1 MTRAKFQLLTEML
14 AQSEHIPKGD
24 TFGRA
29 AIHPEKQ
36 EGVIISDRFNINV
49 KCSEVP
55 LSCNKSPCSLTQ
67 WPRGEIYF

>member
-29 AIHPEKQ
+29 AIPPEKQ
-36 EGVIISDRFNINV
+36 EGVTISDRFNIAMSSV
-49 KCSEVP
+49 ARCLRHVTRA
-55 LSCNKSPCSLTQ
+55 LAV
-67 WPRGEIYF
+67 